1 MSDKYTTVPS
11 FNFGDST
18 DDDSGISTVSG
29 RSSIKLDSEA
39 QSVRSW
45 DSESQRSWENDE
57 DDDDDEADDALGI
70 KSIALFDF
78 IFDYIQLFNH
88 LKSYL
93 TAKIR
98 QKINFRGA

>member
-57 DDDDDEADDALGI
+57 DDDDDEADDALGTKPI
-70 KSIALFDF
+70 QLLDF
-78 IFDYIQLFNH
+78 IGDRIKNLLNTAEM
-88 LKSYL
+88 KYL
-93 TAKIR
+93 
-98 QKINFRGA
+98 

>member
-57 DDDDDEADDALGI
+57 DDDDDEADDALG
-70 KSIALFDF
+70 KKPMSLSNF
-78 IFDYIQLFNH
+78 ISN
-88 LKSYL
+88 
-93 TAKIR
+93 
-98 QKINFRGA
+98 